1 LVGIKLDYT
10 KINNKITKNKKIM
23 FRRRKNFNDLFS
35 EFDSMLNQ
43 FDSIFEGSSPKTL
56 KEEGTDELGDWSK
69 ETYKS
74 EDGSIYITN
83 FVRTSGSGQPRKNG
97 TLEQLKMKL
106 QESIETEDFEVAVK
120 LRDQIKTFESNKEK
134 INKLDLE
141 LKDAIKEQN
150 FERAVELR
158 DEIKKLKS

>member
-1 LVGIKLDYT
+1 LVGIELDYT

-23 FRRRKNFNDLFS
+23 FRRRKNFTDLFN
-35 EFDSMLNQ
+35 EFDSMFSQ
-43 FDSIFEGSSPKTL
+43 FDSIFGGTSPKTL

-83 FVRTSGSGQPRKNG
+83 FVRTSSSGQPRKIG

-106 QESIETEDFEVAVK
+106 QESIENEDFEEAVK

-141 LKDAIKEQN
+141 LKEAIKEQN

>member
-1 LVGIKLDYT
+1 MVGIKLDYT